1 MLILSSSPTPLL
13 QPPKRPRVE
22 SSVPHAHG
30 PDVLREGLV
39 EAPHVLLEMSH
50 LHDLAP
56 LAADVA
62 HVGVAALA
70 SVRAAQLFGK
80 AGWESKLEGVSSAA
94 LAVSASAGL
103 LPGGFGHAIAEGAHV
118 GHGLLEVGLGT
129 AETVAAL
136 REQKSWQTVAH
147 GGLGVLKGL
156 AVLTPF
162 VLPGLEHVAHL
173 VELGTLAGRAGLQ
186 AHAG

>member
-1 MLILSSSPTPLL
+1 MLILSSPSTSRIPTP
-13 QPPKRPRVE
+13 KKPRVE
-22 SSVPHAHG
+22 SSGPHAHG
-30 PDVLREGLV
+30 PRVLHEGLV

-50 LHDLAP
+50 LHDRSP

-80 AGWESKLEGVSSAA
+80 AGWEAKLEGASSAA

-103 LPGGFGHAIAEGAHV
+103 LPGGLGHALAEGAHV
-118 GHGLLEVGLGT
+118 GHGVLEVGLGT
-129 AETVAAL
+129 AETVLAV
-136 REQKSWQTVAH
+136 REEAGWQAVAH
-147 GGLGVLKGL
+147 GALGVLKGL

-162 VLPGLEHVAHL
+162 VLPGVEHVAHL

-186 AHAG
+186 AQAS